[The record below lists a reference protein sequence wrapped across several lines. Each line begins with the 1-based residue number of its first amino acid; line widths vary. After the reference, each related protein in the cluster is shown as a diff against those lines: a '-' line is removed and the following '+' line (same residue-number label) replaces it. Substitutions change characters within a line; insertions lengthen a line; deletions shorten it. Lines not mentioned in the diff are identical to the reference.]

1 VEGSPVSGRRD
12 EMNFKERVRREKQ
25 MEDEMR
31 MRFIFELRRMVSRRT
46 Q

>member
-1 VEGSPVSGRRD
+1 
-12 EMNFKERVRREKQ
+12 MNFKERVRREKQ

>member
-1 VEGSPVSGRRD
+1 
-12 EMNFKERVRREKQ
+12 MNFKERVRREKQ

-31 MRFIFELRRMVSRRT
+31 MRFIFELRRMISRRT